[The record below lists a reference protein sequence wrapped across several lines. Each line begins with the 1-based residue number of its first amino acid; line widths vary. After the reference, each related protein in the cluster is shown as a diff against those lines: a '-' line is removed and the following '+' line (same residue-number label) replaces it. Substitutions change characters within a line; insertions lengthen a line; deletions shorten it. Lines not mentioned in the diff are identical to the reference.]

1 MASRGLEW
9 KVGLFVLLATLLFV
23 GGTIYLGQKELGQSG
38 PRVRVAFP
46 EVGGLNPGDPVM
58 VSGLRRGAVA
68 RIDLGPENVFVTL
81 KLRPDVVLRSDA
93 RFSIENM
100 GIMGEKFV
108 AVVPGTASDTL
119 DTRIVAR
126 GGYSPGLTEAM
137 AQLGLVLDDVGS
149 IVSRVES
156 VLQEQDLVE
165 PLKETVRLLRDVS
178 GELDTMLVENR
189 DDVRSSIVSF
199 RSLTENLDAALLRN
213 RGKLDSTAVHAAAAS
228 ARFEETMNRLDGSV
242 RSLEAVV
249 RRIEQGEGT
258 LGKLSKDDELY
269 QDLLESVQSLNA
281 LLQDLRANPKRYF
294 KIEVF

>member
-1 MASRGLEW
+1 
-9 KVGLFVLLATLLFV
+9 
-23 GGTIYLGQKELGQSG
+23 
-38 PRVRVAFP
+38 
-46 EVGGLNPGDPVM
+46 
-58 VSGLRRGAVA
+58 
-68 RIDLGPENVFVTL
+68 
-81 KLRPDVVLRSDA
+81 VVLRSDA

>member
-1 MASRGLEW
+1 
-9 KVGLFVLLATLLFV
+9 
-23 GGTIYLGQKELGQSG
+23 
-38 PRVRVAFP
+38 
-46 EVGGLNPGDPVM
+46 
-58 VSGLRRGAVA
+58 
-68 RIDLGPENVFVTL
+68 
-81 KLRPDVVLRSDA
+81 
-93 RFSIENM
+93 
-100 GIMGEKFV
+100 
-108 AVVPGTASDTL
+108 
-119 DTRIVAR
+119 
-126 GGYSPGLTEAM
+126 
-137 AQLGLVLDDVGS
+137 VLDDVGS

-156 VLQEQDLVE
+156 VLQEQDLVK
-165 PLKETVRLLRDVS
+165 PLQETVRLLRDVS

-199 RSLTENLDAALLRN
+199 RSLTENLDAALVRN